1 MNLFL
6 AQQFISASLEEAR
19 LRKLPIAV
27 AIVDAHGELMSF
39 VRTDK
44 CALHAGVLAP
54 NKAYTAARDR
64 QKSSS
69 LGLWAK
75 TTGKDM
81 GYWTDN
87 RITGIAGGM
96 PITLDGK
103 IIGAIGI
110 SGLSEEEDEL
120 LAQFVIEKVLVNR

>member
-6 AQQFISASLEEAR
+6 AQQFITASLEEAR
-19 LRKLPIAV
+19 LHQLPIAV
-27 AIVDAHGELMSF
+27 AIVDSHGELVSF

-69 LGLWAK
+69 LGQWAK

-81 GYWTDN
+81 GYWTDS
-87 RITGIAGGM
+87 RITGIAGGV

-103 IIGAIGI
+103 VIGAIGI
-110 SGLSEEEDEL
+110 SGLSEEEDEQ
-120 LAQFVIEKVLVNR
+120 LALEVIEKVLANS